1 MSSSSSPPESKFIR
15 EEGTFN
21 VFLNNITLGILM
33 IIFISTSD
41 FYPDLYRPDF
51 IKFLS
56 NKEPWFG
63 ENHWLTNAHA
73 FFFVAIAFTVT
84 AAIESSSAWWE
95 YILYTFLIYIFFF
108 VIIRM
113 HHIAV
118 ITCLCLLVVEK
129 FIYKRIKAH
138 PQNISLV
145 WIHRTLLAVIFICLI
160 LGYVLRDN
168 VKPKSIVESN
178 TSSEI
183 KTIQER
189 VLQLENKFKQKI
201 QSSEESS
208 TY

>member
-33 IIFISTSD
+33 IIFVTTSD
-41 FYPDLYRPDF
+41 FYPNLYRPDF

-56 NKEPWFG
+56 DKTPWFG

-84 AAIESSSAWWE
+84 ASIESSSAWWE

-129 FIYKRIKAH
+129 FIYKRIISH
-138 PQNISLV
+138 PENISLV

-168 VKPKSIVESN
+168 VKPPQIMQSDPIQNILKRI
-178 TSSEI
+178 EI
-183 KTIQER
+183 
-189 VLQLENKFKQKI
+189 LENKNNTTEPI
-201 QSSEESS
+201 MIN
-208 TY
+208 